1 MNTANGD
8 LFTTRGLLPYSIILA
23 ATKGDTG
30 AMGIVLQHYRSHITI
45 LSMQKIRDEH
55 GNIHLGIDVDLR
67 ERLQTKLI
75 RAVLNFKAD

>member
-45 LSMQKIRDEH
+45 LSMQKAKDS
-55 GNIHLGIDVDLR
+55 
-67 ERLQTKLI
+67 
-75 RAVLNFKAD
+75 